1 MRPFVFVLPTLLALA
16 SPPSSAAA
24 QTGSEANLLLTI
36 FGGTVTGHDL
46 WTIDKQPFSV
56 PDASGRSDTLRLSRT
71 INSSLVLGAAA
82 TYFPSPHVGVHAE
95 LSYMGLPVDS
105 DCTPLF
111 LNSDVDGGGTNLR
124 RNEQLCDYISAQSP
138 SGGAI
143 TIFGGVTLRA
153 ASRRSVSP
161 YVRGNLGIAV
171 LSGST
176 IDMAGAYVVGGS
188 VSVREVI
195 TDPKPRRSS
204 LMLGAAAGFTA
215 PLGTGYQIRLEA
227 RDLVTSLDR
236 VTGPANGLGIAP
248 RASRLYHHF
257 ALTLGLDVVLENK
270 RGRRY

>member
-1 MRPFVFVLPTLLALA
+1 MRPFVFVAFALLSFAF
-16 SPPSSAAA
+16 PPPPAAA
-24 QTGSEANLLLTI
+24 QTGSEANLVLTI

-56 PDASGRSDTLRLSRT
+56 PDGSGRTDTLRLSRV

-95 LSYMGLPVDS
+95 VSYMGLPVDS

-111 LNSDVDGGGTNLR
+111 LNSDVDASGTNLR
-124 RNEQLCDYISAQSP
+124 RNEQVCDYISAQSA

-143 TIFGGVTLRA
+143 TIFSGVTLRA
-153 ASRRSVSP
+153 ASRRSFSP
-161 YVRGNLGIAV
+161 YVRGNFGLAV

-176 IDMAGAYVVGGS
+176 IDMAGAYVVGGT
-188 VSVREVI
+188 VSVREI
-195 TDPKPRRSS
+195 IADAKPRRAS
-204 LMLGAAAGFTA
+204 LLVGAAAGFTA
-215 PLGTGYQIRLEA
+215 PLGAGYQFRLEA
-227 RDLVTSLDR
+227 RDLVTSLGR

-248 RASRLYHHF
+248 RETRFYHHF
-257 ALTLGLDVVLENK
+257 ALTLGLDVVLEHK